1 MVTKNLLPQYG
12 QQVIFILRAV
22 FLPVD
27 GAQKAGGKKCQGCAA
42 ACYAGNN
49 VADEAGNG
57 NDRCIRNLGRDMLHV
72 VAACTGR

>member
-1 MVTKNLLPQYG
+1 MDS
-12 QQVIFILRAV
+12 RS
-22 FLPVD
+22 FLFCVPFFCPSMEHKKQEVEHAD
-27 GAQKAGGKKCQGCAA
+27 TGKKCQGCAA